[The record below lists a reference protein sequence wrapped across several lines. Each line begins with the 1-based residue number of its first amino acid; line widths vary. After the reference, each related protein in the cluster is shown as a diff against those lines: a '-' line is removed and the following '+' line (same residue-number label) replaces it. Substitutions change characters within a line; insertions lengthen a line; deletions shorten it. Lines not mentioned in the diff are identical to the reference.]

1 MSLDISLIR
10 KSTMHNRHLN
20 SSNSSLNKI
29 SPLPPQQMIWQT
41 CLLKVVQTS
50 ILAHP
55 GVKLL
60 PLQMDKIRS
69 FKKWKKRR
77 GRRTGLFEWRQRLL
91 RSEVLKK
98 KSISREAISCF
109 LKIKVLTRKRVMI
122 AYTTIFLRSF
132 SQEMDTDSET
142 SFLS

>member
-10 KSTMHNRHLN
+10 KSIMHNRHLN
-20 SSNSSLNKI
+20 SSNTLNKI
-29 SPLPPQQMIWQT
+29 TPLPPQQMIWQIYS
-41 CLLKVVQTS
+41 LKVVQTS
-50 ILAHP
+50 TLVHP

-69 FKKWKKRR
+69 FKKWRR

-91 RSEVLKK
+91 RSEMLKK